1 MGAPGNAAANRP
13 GAAIAP
19 QRGGAQAA
27 LAESGEAGAT
37 ARPNPIQ
44 ATLAQAQGL
53 WNAGARQGAIDLLRE
68 AVASVVRTDPAGAS
82 VAAGLPALVRELA
95 RMELAQGQ
103 VAQALELLT
112 RLEPLLAGQADLW
125 AVRGNAAQRLGRH
138 AESASAYQAALRLR
152 PDEPRWMLGLAVS
165 QAADGQTAAAA
176 QWAERAREAAP
187 VSPELLAY
195 LRQMGVILR
204 ER

>member
-1 MGAPGNAAANRP
+1 MAIHP
-13 GAAIAP
+13 GAAAAP
-19 QRGGAQAA
+19 QRGVSHAA
-27 LAESGEAGAT
+27 LAESGEGGA
-37 ARPNPIQ
+37 APRPNPTQ

-53 WNAGARQGAIDLLRE
+53 WNAGARQAAIDLLRE
-68 AVASVVRTDPAGAS
+68 AVATVVRSDPAGAS
-82 VAAGLPALVRELA
+82 AAAATPALVRELA

-103 VAQALELLT
+103 VAQVLELLT

-138 AESASAYQAALRLR
+138 AESASAYLAALRLR

-165 QAADGQTAAAA
+165 LAADGQAAAA
-176 QWAERAREAAP
+176 APWAERAREAAP
-187 VSPELLAY
+187 VSPELLAF
-195 LRQMGVILR
+195 LRQMGVSLR

>member
-1 MGAPGNAAANRP
+1 MALRP
-13 GAAIAP
+13 GAAAATPVAAP
-19 QRGGAQAA
+19 QRGAAQAA
-27 LAESGEAGAT
+27 SVEAGEAGAA
-37 ARPNPIQ
+37 ARPNPTQ

-68 AVASVVRTDPAGAS
+68 AVATVVRSDQAGAS
-82 VAAGLPALVRELA
+82 VAAATPALVRELA

-103 VAQALELLT
+103 VAEALERLI

-165 QAADGQTAAAA
+165 LAADGQTAAAA

-195 LRQMGVILR
+195 LRQMGVNLR